1 MLTTKIYEDENGTLA
16 AIVLKDGQYDNYIL
30 GPEIFALEGEGFFE
44 EAQIG
49 FSEAGPYE
57 KDSMIGL
64 TMEEAAAKE
73 EQNSTLIA
81 EVGEKTT
88 IYPRRMSQDRQEF
101 FQIILGDDVWEE
113 LLAQVSGNEGVQLDL

>member
-1 MLTTKIYEDENGTLA
+1 M
-16 AIVLKDGQYDNYIL
+16 KDGQYDNYIL

>member
-16 AIVLKDGQYDNYIL
+16 AIVLKDGQYNNYIL

-64 TMEEAAAKE
+64 TMEEA
-73 EQNSTLIA
+73 
-81 EVGEKTT
+81 V
-88 IYPRRMSQDRQEF
+88 RQRKSRT
-101 FQIILGDDVWEE
+101 
-113 LLAQVSGNEGVQLDL
+113 AP